1 MLILCK
7 ISGIYFF
14 FIFFFLDRVSDSV
27 VLTDDVFLG
36 DCFLPISLNSS
47 CSSTFTFFFLGFF
60 DVSTSSTPSG
70 VSDVAVL
77 FRPDL
82 SHVWSL
88 TQSFLC
94 LLQLKKISMTWHS
107 TTARLFTAYFSV
119 LCPELVHLRIWWEV
133 HGVINGRVWPC
144 LTTETHQG
152 KRLAKVNKM

>member
-1 MLILCK
+1 MIKQPNRRIQCLGAYPCK

-60 DVSTSSTPSG
+60 DVSISSTPSG

-88 TQSFLC
+88 TPYFC
-94 LLQLKKISMTWHS
+94 CVLKKPAMSFYSPTRLL
-107 TTARLFTAYFSV
+107 TTYFSV
-119 LCPELVHLRIWWEV
+119 S
-133 HGVINGRVWPC
+133 
-144 LTTETHQG
+144 
-152 KRLAKVNKM
+152 